1 MFFDIGNP
9 ALCKRNVCAVVKTHI
24 HCADRADIVHI
35 YKERA
40 VYLNKF
46 PVLQQAVAYG
56 REQFCAD
63 NLFPSTR
70 IVDNFAVLGFYI
82 GQFGQGNLCTPIR
95 LFSTRKC
102 PCSCVFTR
110 RMSSMAAKKALEDTG
125 FIR

>member
-82 GQFGQGNLCTPIR
+82 DPVRTGELYVRQSGFLVQENAPV
-95 LFSTRKC
+95 
-102 PCSCVFTR
+102 PVF
-110 RMSSMAAKKALEDTG
+110 
-125 FIR
+125 FP

>member
-46 PVLQQAVAYG
+46 PVSSNAFFAAMDDILRVKTQ
-56 REQFCAD
+56 EQGHF
-63 NLFPSTR
+63 LVLKSR
-70 IVDNFAVLGFYI
+70 IGVHKVPLSELIYVEAQNRKESVGGYRLHQII
-82 GQFGQGNLCTPIR
+82 GGLYRITFH
-95 LFSTRKC
+95 RK
-102 PCSCVFTR
+102 
-110 RMSSMAAKKALEDTG
+110 
-125 FIR
+125 I

>member
-70 IVDNFAVLGFYI
+70 IVDNFAAMDDILRVKTQEQGHFLVLKSRI
-82 GQFGQGNLCTPIR
+82 GVHKVPLSELTYVEAQNRKIR
-95 LFSTRKC
+95 
-102 PCSCVFTR
+102 
-110 RMSSMAAKKALEDTG
+110 
-125 FIR
+125 

>member
-82 GQFGQGNLCTPIR
+82 DQFGQGNFMYANP

>member
-40 VYLNKF
+40 VHLNKF

-70 IVDNFAVLGFYI
+70 IVDNFAVLGFYLD
-82 GQFGQGNLCTPIR
+82 QFGQGNFMYANPA
-95 LFSTRKC
+95 F
-102 PCSCVFTR
+102 
-110 RMSSMAAKKALEDTG
+110 
-125 FIR
+125 